1 MKSRWKDVSSR
12 SDTSGCDIDDTPR
25 IIPSSSHLFERDLFH
40 QMNAASNEHTSTAC
54 SFDRGI
60 RSEEM
65 RKPNPTIRPVS
76 PNMKTTNMLSW
87 RAVVLAITLTP
98 LASIHAQTTSAPPAA
113 TPAQDEEVVVL
124 SPFEVTAGKEE
135 SYNAATTLAGN
146 RLNTQLRD
154 VGSSVSVYTSQLFK
168 DIAATNNTS
177 LLQYTVGSEVGGIYG
192 NFAGT
197 GDAAALSE
205 PARPSQTTRIRGLA
219 AADNTRDFFLSQI
232 PWDSYNIDRIDLQR
246 GPNAILFGEGSP
258 AGIINAGTKSATFK
272 NSGEVEFR
280 GGSFGSTRESL
291 DINQVII
298 PKQVAI
304 RLDVLND
311 DEKYEQ
317 KPAFSHDRRVS
328 GSVRFEPAA
337 LNKNGFRFIVKGS
350 FESGTIDSNNPR
362 ELPPQDQI
370 TPFFGTGAAGT
381 SQATYN
387 GWQLWDNQTGRI
399 GSGAARPTAYAND
412 GSMMIPYSSPWIEN
426 SYFGNITTNNPVAFF
441 GNGGGAQTAY
451 WVTSASQQYQG
462 NLSLGYVT
470 APGSWAS
477 IAPTSIWAV
486 NSGLPYSGAGIFKN
500 NMVTDPSVFNFYKQL
515 IDGGTKHEMQQFHRM
530 TFNVAETALD
540 DQVGISFDYNK
551 EDYTYTHTALLGGNV
566 ALFIDPMAV
575 YNNGTAAAG
584 LTGVPYSD
592 GTPNPNVGRPFVS
605 TTGGSNNSNATVSED
620 KRVTA
625 FGTRDL
631 RKDLPG
637 WLGRIVG
644 QHTVTGLWADSSQT
658 TDNRNWDSY
667 GYLDPNV
674 YKLQDPHLDPTTVN
688 FTFVEPAMVMYLG
701 PSLRGKSATGAN
713 IPVISGTPAIANGLV
728 TYFNDTWNAP
738 ASVNPSA
745 PWTNNAYTT
754 DPSKLA
760 PGYTLA
766 NTPLP
771 NSFTQVN
778 NPANYVGWTTTP
790 LNITNANSAA
800 NRDSLTTSAAL
811 NKVDTVSQALVWQG
825 KMLDDSLV
833 ATFGWRKDTAKAY
846 GISRNIGDAAD
857 LQHID
862 FSSYEVPSGT
872 NGIISVHSRSESFV
886 AHLMDLPGLKD
897 LTKKLPFELSLTYS
911 DSTNFQ
917 PLAGRVDVYGA
928 QVAPPSGK
936 TVDRGI
942 MIETRDGK
950 YSLKVSRYVTSM
962 ANITTSAGS
971 FANDFNWWMGGLV
984 NFTNMFDPAI
994 QGGPVWGPMKSGAN
1008 IEQYMFS
1015 DSTTTQSPA
1024 LAAQQTKALAGVRAF
1039 ENAVDPRFWKAWGFN
1054 SLAYIQSN
1062 QTGNPYGV
1070 ANSIPNG
1077 FTITEDGVSKG
1088 YEIELNANPIPNWRI
1103 TFNAS
1108 KEDAVRSNI
1117 GGTALNG
1124 LMNQVSTMVN
1134 GDGGLMHFWWG
1145 TSDVPNDK
1153 LVFYTGIG
1161 APGAVGADWANLK
1174 LVEGAAAPE
1183 IRTWHYN
1190 LVTNYDFTHNFLKG
1204 FNVGGGVRYQ
1214 SGDTIGYPPL
1224 GDPTDPKSL
1233 AFDLAH
1239 PYKGPSETNFDA
1251 WIGYHRKIFKKVEW
1265 TIQLNA
1271 TNLFKHDYLIPI
1283 TVQGPIPGQAA
1294 GTPAGYRI
1302 GPTQVFTLTNR
1313 FNF

>member
-1 MKSRWKDVSSR
+1 
-12 SDTSGCDIDDTPR
+12 
-25 IIPSSSHLFERDLFH
+25 
-40 QMNAASNEHTSTAC
+40 
-54 SFDRGI
+54 
-60 RSEEM
+60 
-65 RKPNPTIRPVS
+65 
-76 PNMKTTNMLSW
+76 MKTNSKTLR
-87 RAVVLAITLTP
+87 RAAFLAAWLVP
-98 LASIHAQTTSAPPAA
+98 CAYLPAQTVPSADAPTTA
-113 TPAQDEEVVVL
+113 TATADDEVILL
-124 SPFEVTAGKEE
+124 SPFEVSTSSKEG
-135 SYNAATTLAGN
+135 YIAKTTLAGN
-146 RLNTQLRD
+146 RLNTDLRD
-154 VGSSVSVYTSQLFK
+154 VGSSVSVYTSQFFK
-168 DIAATNNTS
+168 DIGATNNTS
-177 LLQYTVGSEVGGIYG
+177 LLQYTVSSEVGGVYG

-197 GDAAALSE
+197 GDSAALSE
-205 PARPSQTTRIRGLA
+205 PDRPSQTTRIRGLA
-219 AADNTRDFFLSQI
+219 VADNTRDFFLSQI

-258 AGIINAGTKSATFK
+258 AGIINAGTKQAQFK
-272 NSGEVEFR
+272 NSGEVELR
-280 GGSFGSTRESL
+280 GGSYGSTRESL
-291 DINQVII
+291 DLNQVIV

-304 RLDVLND
+304 RFDLLND
-311 DEKYEQ
+311 HEKYEQ
-317 KPAFSHDRRVS
+317 KPAYSHDRRAS
-328 GSVRFEPAA
+328 GSIRIEPEI
-337 LNKNGFRFIVKGS
+337 LNRNGFRFIAKAG
-350 FESGTIDSNNPR
+350 FESGKIDSNNPR

-381 SQATYN
+381 NQATYN

-399 GSGAARPTAYAND
+399 GSGVARPTNYANA
-412 GSMMIPYSSPWIEN
+412 GTMPIPYSSPWIEN
-426 SYFGNITTNNPVAFF
+426 SSFGNTNANNPVAFF

-451 WVTSASQQYQG
+451 WVTSATQQYQG
-462 NLSLGYVT
+462 NNQIGYVT

-477 IAPTSIWAV
+477 IASTSIWAV

-500 NMVTDPSVFNFYKQL
+500 KMITDPSVFNFYKKL
-515 IDGGTKHEMQQFHRM
+515 IDGDTKHEAQQFHRA
-530 TFNVAETALD
+530 TFNVAETALN
-540 DQVGISFDYNK
+540 DQVGVSFDYNK
-551 EDYTYTHTALLGGNV
+551 EFYKYTHTALLGGNV

-575 YNNGTAAAG
+575 YNNGTSDAG
-584 LTGVPYSD
+584 LTGRPYSD

-605 TTGGSNNSNATVSED
+605 TTGGSNYSNATTSED

-625 FGTRDL
+625 YVTRDA
-631 RKDLPG
+631 RKDLSG
-637 WLGRIVG
+637 WAGRIIG
-644 QHTVTGLWADSSQT
+644 KHTVTGLWSDSSQT
-658 TDNRNWDSY
+658 TDTRGWDGY
-667 GYLDPNV
+667 GYLDPNA
-674 YKLQDPHLDPTTVN
+674 YNLQDPHLDPKTVN
-688 FTFVEPAMVMYLG
+688 FTSVEPAMVMYLG
-701 PSLRGKSATGAN
+701 PSLVGKSATGAN
-713 IPVISGTPAIANGLV
+713 IPVISGTPAISNGLV
-728 TYFNDTWNAP
+728 TYFSDKWNAP

-760 PGYTLA
+760 PGYPVG
-766 NTPLP
+766 NNPLP
-771 NSFTQVN
+771 GSFTQAN

-790 LNITNANSAA
+790 LNITQADSGA
-800 NRDSLTTSAAL
+800 NRDALTTNAAL
-811 NKVDTVSQALVWQG
+811 NKADTISQALVWQG

-857 LQHID
+857 PQHID
-862 FSSYEVPSGT
+862 FSTYGVPSGP
-872 NGIISVHSRSESFV
+872 NGIISVNSRSESFV

-897 LTKKLPFELSLTYS
+897 LTKNLPFEVSLTYS
-911 DSTNFQ
+911 QSTNFQ

-936 TVDRGI
+936 TVDRGVV
-942 MIETRDGK
+942 IETRDGK
-950 YSLKVSRYVTSM
+950 YSLKISRYVTSEQ
-962 ANITTSAGS
+962 NITTNAGS
-971 FANDFNWWMGGLV
+971 FANDFNWWMGGVV

-994 QGGPVWGPMKSGAN
+994 QGGPVWGPLKGGSN

-1015 DSTTTQSPA
+1015 DDVSVQSAA
-1024 LAAQQTKALAGVRAF
+1024 LAARQKAAIAGVRAF

-1062 QTGNPYGV
+1062 QTGNPYVV

-1088 YEIELNANPIPNWRI
+1088 YEVELNANPIPNWRI

-1124 LMNQVSTMVN
+1124 MMNQVISMVN

-1145 TSDVPNDK
+1145 TSDVPNDR
-1153 LVFYTGIG
+1153 LVFYTGVG

-1190 LVTNYDFTHNFLKG
+1190 LVTNYDFTHSFLKG

-1224 GDPTDPKSL
+1224 GDPTNPASL

-1239 PYKGPSETNFDA
+1239 PYKGPSETNFDG
-1251 WIGYHRKIFKKVEW
+1251 WIGYSRKIFKNVEW
-1265 TIQLNA
+1265 HIQLNA

-1302 GPTQVFTLTNR
+1302 GPTQVFTLSSR
-1313 FNF
+1313 FDF